1 MVMVKPAT
9 VKKPSVESSFF
20 NKNWWKIG
28 IGLMVLTVFVYF
40 GYNKYLDRQN
50 VAEMRQLLEDFE
62 KLKTDVEAETGEKLY
77 IEATCGSVGKF
88 ATSYACSLNIKPVNN
103 NSTELT
109 RNAFKEKDSNVRAM
123 YGCGLY
129 SETGYQVKDLA
140 KDFYGCAAL
149 HVRGSNKSEAERIF
163 YNYDTS
169 PGSAI

>member
-9 VKKPSVESSFF
+9 AKKPSVESSFL
-20 NKNWWKIG
+20 NRHWWKIG
-28 IGLMVLTVFVYF
+28 IGLVVLTVFVYF

-88 ATSYACSLNIKPVNN
+88 ATSYACSLNMQ
-103 NSTELT
+103 T
-109 RNAFKEKDSNVRAM
+109 
-123 YGCGLY
+123 
-129 SETGYQVKDLA
+129 
-140 KDFYGCAAL
+140 
-149 HVRGSNKSEAERIF
+149 RGSSWKPLLTKLVLEKETTVQKNFGSCEMLSKNSVGFDKDKYICIFTIRKSNTSEAERIF